1 MPTAELTCREL
12 VELVTAYLDD
22 VLPASDR
29 ARFETHLADCPYC
42 GTYLEQM
49 RQTIR
54 LLGQLPEERI
64 APDAKEDLLRRFR
77 TWKAE

>member
-1 MPTAELTCREL
+1 MPIAELTCREL

-22 VLPASDR
+22 TLPPSER
-29 ARFETHLADCPYC
+29 GRFDAHLTDCPYC

-49 RQTIR
+49 HQTIR
-54 LLGQLPEERI
+54 LLGQLPEERL
-64 APDAKEDLLRRFR
+64 APDVKEELLQRFR

>member
-12 VELVTAYLDD
+12 VELVTAYLDGT
-22 VLPASDR
+22 LLAPERS
-29 ARFETHLADCPYC
+29 RFDAHLADCPSC
-42 GTYLEQM
+42 RTYLEQM

-64 APDAKEDLLRRFR
+64 APDAKKELLQRFR
-77 TWKAE
+77 AWKAE